1 MLTTSSQRRDLRQTG
16 ARPLIERISIQRFKS
31 ICKAELDLG
40 RVNMFIGSNG
50 AGKSNVLEAIGV
62 ASASVDRGVDDQEL
76 QNKGV
81 RITPPPLMTSSFP
94 SMVDEEKS
102 FVLSVRMSGDIE
114 YEVELESVDDDRR
127 LSIVSESCNQ
137 DDQEIFRRTKQAGEL
152 KVGPVSF
159 SGLPPVR
166 GIWEPIRSISS
177 DLGGVTDALDILS
190 KYAIYAPQVE
200 FLRGQA
206 VGLSPVAA
214 LGLHGEGLPAAVE
227 SLLEHR
233 GSIHDTPEGQLQ
245 WDALQLVFLPGWA
258 NFVQV
263 GEIDD
268 RLVSRAVVGKG
279 QAQSML
285 YFVDKYM
292 EKRRKR
298 LSVYDSSEGTLFL
311 LFVAV
316 LLVHSDSPKIFALDN
331 VDNGLNPAMT
341 RKMIE
346 KIIEITDEAST
357 KGFQCG
363 PRQVFLTSHNPT
375 ALDAFDLFESDQRV
389 FVVSRNSLGNT
400 EITRLKPA
408 DGMARD
414 DWVATH
420 HGNSLSKLWIEGAIE
435 GALGPD
441 L

>member
-1 MLTTSSQRRDLRQTG
+1 M
-16 ARPLIERISIQRFKS
+16 
-31 ICKAELDLG
+31 
-40 RVNMFIGSNG
+40 
-50 AGKSNVLEAIGV
+50 
-62 ASASVDRGVDDQEL
+62 
-76 QNKGV
+76 
-81 RITPPPLMTSSFP
+81 TPPPLMTSSFP

-102 FVLSVRMSGDIE
+102 FVLSVKMSGDID

-127 LSIVSESCNQ
+127 LSIVSESCNK
-137 DDQEIFRRTKQAGEL
+137 DDQEIFRRTKQAGKL
-152 KVGPVSF
+152 KNGSVLFSDLAPVQ
-159 SGLPPVR
+159 
-166 GIWEPIRSISS
+166 GIWEPIRTITS

-206 VGLSPVAA
+206 VGLSPVASV
-214 LGLHGEGLPAAVE
+214 GLHGEGLPAAVK
-227 SLLEHR
+227 SLLQHL
-233 GSIHDTPEGQLQ
+233 GSIRNTPEGELQ
-245 WDALQLVFLPGWA
+245 RDALELVFLPGWA

-263 GEIDD
+263 GDIDD

-285 YFVDKYM
+285 YFEDKYM
-292 EKRRKR
+292 ENRRKR

-346 KIIEITDEAST
+346 KIIEITAEAST
-357 KGFQCG
+357 NEFECG

-375 ALDAFDLFESDQRV
+375 ALDAFDLFESEQRV
-389 FVVSRNSLGNT
+389 FVVGRNNIGHT

-408 DGMARD
+408 DGVTRE

-420 HGNSLSKLWIEGAIE
+420 HGNSLSKLWIEGTIE

-441 L
+441 HL